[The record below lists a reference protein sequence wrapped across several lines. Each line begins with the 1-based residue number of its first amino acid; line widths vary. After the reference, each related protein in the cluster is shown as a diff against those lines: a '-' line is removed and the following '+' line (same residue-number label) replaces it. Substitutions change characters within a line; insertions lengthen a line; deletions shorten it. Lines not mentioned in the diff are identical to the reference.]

1 MDTLGKRILKLL
13 NEKNLT
19 QKELAKIVGTTE
31 VSIGRYINDKR
42 EPNATMLASIASAL
56 NVSTDYL
63 LGRPITHNTSKEK
76 PKSKAEELEK
86 DFPEGVS
93 VLYRANQNLTP
104 AQKEVMLRMI
114 KASFLEDDEK

>member
-13 NEKNLT
+13 NDKNLT

-42 EPNATMLASIASAL
+42 EPSATMLASIASAL
-56 NVSTDYL
+56 NVSTDFL
-63 LGRPITHNTSKEK
+63 LGRPNTHKTSQET
-76 PKSKAEELEK
+76 KSKATELEE

-93 VLYRANQNLTP
+93 VLYRANQKLTP
-104 AQKEVMLRMI
+104 EQKEVMLRMI
-114 KASFLEDDEK
+114 KATFFEDDEK

>member
-13 NEKNLT
+13 NDKNLT

-42 EPNATMLASIASAL
+42 EPNATMLASIANAL

-63 LGRPITHNTSKEK
+63 LGRPNTHKTSQET
-76 PKSKAEELEK
+76 KSKAEELEE

-104 AQKEVMLRMI
+104 AQKEVMIRMI
-114 KASFLEDDEK
+114 KATFFEDEEK